1 MIGILL
7 KVSKELYMSRTIEL
21 NAELRENAGK
31 SSARAARSQKK
42 IPAVIYGLK
51 QANDSVVVS
60 QNDVVRGLSR
70 PGFLTHLFDLKV
82 KGKSQK
88 AIVKDI
94 QFHPVT
100 EQPLHIDFLRVDNK
114 TSFEMSVPVKLVNHE
129 KSPGIKRGGK
139 LNVVIHRLNVVCK
152 ADNIPEYIP
161 IDLTGLNG
169 GDRVSLSHLKMPEGV
184 ELGANP
190 QPTVC
195 TVIKGRGAKDAD
207 ESAETNE
214 ASEE

>member
-1 MIGILL
+1 
-7 KVSKELYMSRTIEL
+7 MSRIIEL
-21 NAELRENAGK
+21 EAELRENSGK
-31 SSARAARSQKK
+31 SSARAARTQNK

-51 QANDSVVVS
+51 QENNAVVVS
-60 QNDVVRGLSR
+60 QNDVVRALSK
-70 PGFLTHLFDLKV
+70 PGFFTHLFDLKV

-94 QFHPVT
+94 QFHPVSD
-100 EQPLHIDFLRVDNK
+100 QPLHIDFLRVDSK
-114 TSFEMSVPVKLVNHE
+114 TPFEMSVPIRMTNHE

-139 LNVVIHRLNVVCK
+139 LNVVTHRLNVICK

-169 GDRVSLSHLKMPEGV
+169 GDRVSLSQLTMPTGV
-184 ELGANP
+184 ELARNP

-207 ESAETNE
+207 ETATESEAEATEE
-214 ASEE
+214 A